1 MISLLLVDDH
11 QMIRDAIKFYFSSEE
26 EFEVKSEA
34 TNGNEALKLLDSEK
48 FDIVIT
54 DINMPDC
61 DGIQLM
67 ELIGD
72 RFPDQKVLILSMLD
86 DAVYINK
93 MISLGANGYILKSA
107 PKEELCKAIKT
118 IVDGGS
124 YYSQEIY
131 QTIVD
136 SIAGKKPKQRLSVEI
151 SLSRREKEALQL
163 IVQEYSNKEIAD
175 KLFISS
181 RTVEA
186 HKRNLLDKTGAKN
199 IAGLV
204 MYAVERNLI

>member
-11 QMIRDAIKFYFSSEE
+11 QMIRDAIKFYFSSED

-34 TNGNEALKLLDSEK
+34 VNGDEALQLLEK
-48 FDIVIT
+48 DRFDVVIT
-54 DINMPDC
+54 DINMPEC
-61 DGIQLM
+61 DGLQLM
-67 ELIGD
+67 EQIRD
-72 RFPDQKVLILSMLD
+72 RFPEQKVLILSMLD

-93 MISLGANGYILKSA
+93 MIALGANGYILKSA

-118 IVDGGS
+118 IVEGNN

-131 QTIVD
+131 QTIVE
-136 SIAGKKPKQRLSVEI
+136 SIAGKKPKQRLSIEI
-151 SLSRREKEALQL
+151 SLSRREKEVLQL

-204 MYAVERNLI
+204 LYAVERNLL

>member
-11 QMIRDAIKFYFSSEE
+11 QMIRDAIKFYFSSED

-34 TNGNEALKLLDSEK
+34 VNGDEALQLLEK
-48 FDIVIT
+48 DRFDVVIT
-54 DINMPDC
+54 DINMPEC
-61 DGIQLM
+61 DGLQLM
-67 ELIGD
+67 EQIRD
-72 RFPDQKVLILSMLD
+72 RFPEQKVLILSMLD

-93 MISLGANGYILKSA
+93 MIALGANGYILKSA
-107 PKEELCKAIKT
+107 SKEELCKAIKT
-118 IVDGGS
+118 IVEGNN

-131 QTIVD
+131 QTIVE
-136 SIAGKKPKQRLSVEI
+136 SIAGKKPKQRLSIEI
-151 SLSRREKEALQL
+151 SLSRREKEVLQL

-204 MYAVERNLI
+204 LYAVERNLL